1 MVVVNQKQL
10 SHVIIIIMLFHI
22 RIRIREAEEDY
33 TGATNQ
39 NTC

>member
-10 SHVIIIIMLFHI
+10 SHVIIIMLFHI
-22 RIRIREAEEDY
+22 RIRIWEAEEDY